1 MTSGSGPYCC
11 ISSKMM
17 ILSARGSG
25 ATDGNCQVSGYE
37 HIPAPSKRL
46 LLGTNFALQLSTSGP
61 SSFWVT
67 SHGFVVDELR
77 RWWPAN
83 FQTQQ
88 PPEVWPFQTW
98 TFCTPWEGEW
108 TWFECIFLIAISR
121 KSLASASQASLS
133 ASLMR
138 ACNCAEEGCIQSWL
152 RKRWSCAVDWGCWI
166 YGGHWKFEE
175 IKRQPIWITHPA
187 NKWNITS
194 TSSYH
199 FSYPESFG
207 FLSRKTLSR
216 VPNLDGHFNDISRIN
231 TLYTYSVGFLAEICL
246 ILFWVV
252 QNRAPLGARTQAPK
266 NLVLALAGS
275 IPIIRFIK
283 CEPLCWFLNRILN
296 SDFGLLKP
304 HFFWWNPEIFSHLLG
319 EGC

>member
-83 FQTQQ
+83 FQTEQTT
-88 PPEVWPFQTW
+88 EVWPFQTW

-108 TWFECIFLIAISR
+108 TWFECIFFIAISR

-175 IKRQPIWITHPA
+175 IKKSRDSLSELHILQTNETSLAHHPITFPTL
-187 NKWNITS
+187 NPLVSFREK
-194 TSSYH
+194 H
-199 FSYPESFG
+199 FPGSP
-207 FLSRKTLSR
+207 TWM
-216 VPNLDGHFNDISRIN
+216 VISM
-231 TLYTYSVGFLAEICL
+231 
-246 ILFWVV
+246 
-252 QNRAPLGARTQAPK
+252 
-266 NLVLALAGS
+266 
-275 IPIIRFIK
+275 
-283 CEPLCWFLNRILN
+283 
-296 SDFGLLKP
+296 
-304 HFFWWNPEIFSHLLG
+304 IFQG
-319 EGC
+319 